1 MKVAVLLTGQL
12 RTFEMLKY
20 LHMNALIRPYDA
32 DVFMGI
38 DVNNKLQVA
47 YKNSMDD
54 TSQQQVINAI
64 NFFKPIDT
72 FILDEFTLQGVP
84 NNDIRRFRQYYVVK
98 NVYKMLKTYSADNNI
113 KYDLIIRLRYDQLI
127 YSKEVP
133 LHHDLF
139 YKDLNNVLYNEKNTD
154 IIKNYSSDK
163 KFIFEEIKDNTL
175 YVFGFG
181 DFAHYKYANDQFFYH
196 NHSLLE
202 KMYQFYDNMLDIMKY
217 CLKKN
222 FGNKGCMTECIFY
235 TYITNNDIIFKRSNI
250 NGIFLREF
258 L

>member
-1 MKVAVLLTGQL
+1 MRVAVLLTGQL

-20 LHMNALIRPYDA
+20 LHMNALIRPYNA

-38 DVNNKLQVA
+38 DVNNKLQVE
-47 YKNSMDD
+47 YKNSTDD
-54 TSQQQVINAI
+54 TPQQHVINAI

-98 NVYKMLKTYSADNNI
+98 NLYKMLKTYSEDNNI

-127 YSKEVP
+127 FSDEVP
-133 LHHDLF
+133 LAIDLKNF
-139 YKDLNNVLYNEKNTD
+139 LYNQKNTD

-163 KFIFEEIKDNTL
+163 KFIFDEIKDNTL

-181 DFAHYKYANDQFFYH
+181 DFSHYKYANDQFFYH

-202 KMYQFYDNMLDIMKY
+202 KMYQFYDNMLDIMKD
-217 CLKKN
+217 CLKKEI
-222 FGNKGCMTECIFY
+222 GNKGCMTECIFY
-235 TYITNNDIIFKRSNI
+235 TYVTNNDIIFKRSNI
-250 NGIFLREF
+250 SGCFIRE
-258 L
+258 LL